1 MKTPPEKPEQA
12 AEPNRWIVRL
22 LQPMDIASL
31 VAFRIVLGGSI
42 LFETIRYWIDGNL
55 KSYYIDAPFHFKYFG
70 FTWVERLPETGMYLV
85 FFLTALSSLGVLLG
99 YRHRI
104 SSTLLFFTFTYTFL
118 LDAATYRNHFY
129 LLALL
134 SLLMIFLPAGRYFSM
149 DASRRPESQSEHCP
163 TWCIWLLRFQI
174 GVVYF
179 FAGIAKFDPGWIA
192 GESLKMIFIH
202 EGHSPEVLGFLL
214 KAPVLLFFVWSGL
227 LFDLTIPFFLLW
239 RRTRTVAF
247 LAAAGFHLTNGL
259 FLVSVGIFPW
269 FMLAASTIFFDSN
282 WPRRALQRLGFV
294 LRPVIP
300 LPERGT
306 GTASGQGVLFLF
318 LGLFL
323 CIQLLLPLRQHL
335 YPGYTSWTHEGHR
348 WSWRMK
354 LVAKR
359 TDEMEFFTIDP
370 ESGQRLKLD
379 GLKILYRWQQDVMSR
394 QPDLILQFA
403 RDMHTNL
410 LEKTGKS
417 YPIHA
422 DVLVSINGHTAAPF
436 IDPEVDLSKVEW
448 SLALKRWIL
457 PYRGR

>member
-1 MKTPPEKPEQA
+1 ME
-12 AEPNRWIVRL
+12 VC
-22 LQPMDIASL
+22 
-31 VAFRIVLGGSI
+31 
-42 LFETIRYWIDGNL
+42 
-55 KSYYIDAPFHFKYFG
+55 
-70 FTWVERLPETGMYLV
+70 TG
-85 FFLTALSSLGVLLG
+85 
-99 YRHRI
+99 
-104 SSTLLFFTFTYTFL
+104 
-118 LDAATYRNHFY
+118 
-129 LLALL
+129 
-134 SLLMIFLPAGRYFSM
+134 P
-149 DASRRPESQSEHCP
+149 
-163 TWCIWLLRFQI
+163 
-174 GVVYF
+174 
-179 FAGIAKFDPGWIA
+179 
-192 GESLKMIFIH
+192 
-202 EGHSPEVLGFLL
+202 
-214 KAPVLLFFVWSGL
+214 
-227 LFDLTIPFFLLW
+227 LW
-239 RRTRTVAF
+239 RPAPSKGSTRTVAF
-247 LAAAGFHLTNGL
+247 LSAAGFHLTNGL

-300 LPERGT
+300 VPERGT
-306 GTASGQGVLFLF
+306 GTASGQGVLLLL
-318 LGLFL
+318 LGLYL
-323 CIQLLLPLRQHL
+323 CIQLLLPLRRHL

-370 ESGQRLKLD
+370 GSGNRLKLD
-379 GLKILYRWQQDVMSR
+379 GMKILYHWQQDVMSR

-422 DVLVSINGHTAAPF
+422 DVLMSINGHTAVPF